1 MANII
6 VTGGA
11 GFIGSHLVSE
21 LIKNQHKV
29 TVIDDLST
37 GKRQNLPDNVN
48 FIHASLE
55 NIESGIFKGIDIVY
69 HLASIAGESV
79 SLFAPDA
86 CYKRNVISGYN
97 VLMHSLK
104 FGVRRIVFSSSM
116 AVYGNKRKAPFK
128 EKHIPNP
135 TDPYGLSKY
144 EMEKLLDI
152 YGGHTGLEWV
162 SLRLHNVYGPRINLN
177 DPYRGVVGIFINLLL
192 HEKAP
197 VLYGGDNHV
206 RAFTYIDDVIPYLV
220 QSGFEDKYN
229 EKILNI
235 GSDEKTKLVNLAY
248 LLIKMTDFRG
258 EPIFY
263 PERPGEKA
271 IAYSS
276 HSQAKSLLGFSAK
289 TPLRYGLEKTLDWAK
304 KQQIPEFNYS
314 LMRTEFELEN
324 IMPKTWK
331 EKLL

>member
-11 GFIGSHLVSE
+11 GFIGSHLVSV
-21 LIKNQHKV
+21 LIKNQHNV

-37 GKRQNLPDNVN
+37 GKRRNLPKDVS

-55 NIESGIFKGIDIVY
+55 NIEAKSFKGIDIVY

-86 CYKRNVISGYN
+86 CYMRNVIGGYN
-97 VLMHSLK
+97 VLMHSLR
-104 FGVRRIVFSSSM
+104 FGVKRIVFSSSM
-116 AVYGNKRKAPFK
+116 AVYGRDATAPFS
-128 EKHIPNP
+128 ERDIPNP

-152 YGGHTGLEWV
+152 YGYHTDIEWV

-229 EKILNI
+229 KKIFNI
-235 GSDEKTKLVNLAY
+235 GSNEKTKLVDLAH
-248 LLIKMTDFRG
+248 LLIKMTNFDG
-258 EPIFY
+258 KPIFY
-263 PERPGEKA
+263 PERPGEMA
-271 IAYSS
+271 EAYSS
-276 HSQAKSLLGFSAK
+276 HTQAEAKFGFSAK
-289 TPLRYGLEKTLDWAK
+289 TPLHYGLEKTLSWAQQ
-304 KQQIPEFNYS
+304 QQISEFNYD
-314 LMRTEFELEN
+314 LMRTDFELEN
-324 IMPKTWK
+324 IMPETWK
-331 EKLL
+331 ERLL